1 MHIPISPKT
10 RAALRVLIAKGVE
23 SLISTGSTEPV
34 RTARRKARALEV
46 RSADGRS
53 YSGVLVVHRNEVT
66 TGLVVEDEPAASEAP
81 LALASEATTELPP
94 DFAAALSAAR
104 AS

>member
-10 RAALRVLIAKGVE
+10 RAALRTLIAKGVE
-23 SLISTGSTEPV
+23 SLITAGTTEPV
-34 RTARRKARALEV
+34 RTSRRKAKKLEV

-66 TGLVVEDEPAASEAP
+66 TGLVVEDEPIPEEAP
-81 LALASEATTELPP
+81 LALEAGSSDGFPP
-94 DFAAALSAAR
+94 DLTAALAIAR
-104 AS
+104 SS